1 MTTRA
6 TSSRQLAVPNAIAD
20 AVGLT
25 SGSIVEWIPTAKK
38 NVVKLFVRGS
48 RAAILKNLRG
58 AGRKYLKPGQHPIA
72 ALIAERK
79 SDED

>member
-6 TSSRQLAVPNAIAD
+6 TSSHQLDVPEAIAD

-25 SGSIVEWIPTAKK
+25 AGSIVEWIPTAKK
-38 NVVKLFVRGS
+38 GVVKLFVRGS

-58 AGRKYLKPGQHPIA
+58 AGRKHLKPGQNPVA
-72 ALIAERK
+72 ELIAERK
-79 SDED
+79 SDEG